1 MSKREKWQAKS
12 FVEERA
18 KGNKTGRSLINP
30 EEDLLQNVKS
40 LAISQDKIPVQN
52 QQRQKKS
59 YPDDWVDEYVSG
71 QDQLT
76 TSKAEKD
83 SQGSIQL
90 ECYDGSPIEWFCW
103 IGLYQALVHDTGKRT
118 AKN

>member
-76 TSKAEKD
+76 TSKAEKVYQSSINWSAMMD
-83 SQGSIQL
+83 HQLNGFVGSD
-90 ECYDGSPIEWFCW
+90 YTK
-103 IGLYQALVHDTGKRT
+103 H
-118 AKN
+118 